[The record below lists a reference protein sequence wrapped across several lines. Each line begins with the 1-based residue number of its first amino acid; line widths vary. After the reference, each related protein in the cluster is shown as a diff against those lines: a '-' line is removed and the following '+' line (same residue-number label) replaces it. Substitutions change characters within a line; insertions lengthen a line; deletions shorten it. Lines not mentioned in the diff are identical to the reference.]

1 MNEEYR
7 RSYRAAEREA
17 FWTLPRIAWA
27 TLAIALVIGAAG
39 LLITAFL
46 APANVARETL
56 RTHNIINNYEWF
68 HDAAGQFTAR
78 TRQVAERRG
87 WLEAETNV
95 AEKIRL
101 RTELG
106 AISQACRDLVA
117 QYNANA
123 TKSNRSL
130 FMGRDVPINLDAGLC
145 Q

>member
-7 RSYRAAEREA
+7 RNYRAATREA

-27 TLAIALVIGAAG
+27 AIVLAVIISVLG
-39 LLITAFL
+39 LLIAAFI

-87 WLEAETNV
+87 WLETETNA

-130 FMGRDVPINLDAGLC
+130 FMGRDVPTNLDAGLC